1 MMNRDEIVGGLRW
14 LKPESGDFICEGCGW
29 ENNCD
34 VRGCRIVRE
43 AADML
48 ENDATH
54 FAALERS
61 VAIADAASGLRQ
73 DAIEKW
79 KKAYGTLR
87 AKYSALLEQNGK
99 LRDAAADVTRLA
111 AEAAVERDW
120 ISVEDRLPEEHESI
134 FAKAYGTK
142 RWADGMFR
150 TISDEVLACVAFED
164 GHKMT
169 MTLRTH
175 DGAWALSSIHRGHVT
190 HWMPLPEPPEEEK

>member
-1 MMNRDEIVGGLRW
+1 MMKRDEIVAGLRW
-14 LKPESGDFICEGCGW
+14 LRPESGDFACEGCGW
-29 ENNCD
+29 ENSCG
-34 VRGCRIVRE
+34 VHGCQIMRE

-48 ENDATH
+48 ENDETCDG
-54 FAALERS
+54 
-61 VAIADAASGLRQ
+61 VLR

-87 AKYSALLEQNGK
+87 EKHSALLEQNGK

-111 AEAAVERDW
+111 AEAAVEREW

-150 TISDEVLACVAFED
+150 TISADVLACIAFDD
-164 GHKMT
+164 GHKKT

-190 HWMPLPEPPEEEK
+190 HWMPLPEPPREVEA

>member
-1 MMNRDEIVGGLRW
+1 MMRRDEIVAALRW
-14 LKPESGDFICEGCGW
+14 LRPESGDFACDGCGW
-29 ENNCD
+29 ENSCG
-34 VRGCRIVRE
+34 VHGCRIVRE

-48 ENDATH
+48 ENDETY
-54 FAALERS
+54 
-61 VAIADAASGLRQ
+61 SGVLQ
-73 DAIEKW
+73 DAVEKW

-87 AKYSALLEQNGK
+87 EKHSALLEQNGK

-120 ISVEDRLPEEHESI
+120 IRVEDRLPEEHDSI

-164 GHKMT
+164 GHKVT
-169 MTLRTH
+169 MMLRTH
-175 DGAWALSSIHRGHVT
+175 DGAWALSSVHRGHVT
-190 HWMPLPEPPEEEK
+190 HWMPLPEPPKTDDRLA

>member
-1 MMNRDEIVGGLRW
+1 MMKRDEIVAGLRRQRVETGGIAC
-14 LKPESGDFICEGCGW
+14 LGCGW
-29 ENNCD
+29 ENSCG
-34 VRGCRIVRE
+34 VRGCRIMRE

-48 ENDATH
+48 ENDVTYDGV
-54 FAALERS
+54 L
-61 VAIADAASGLRQ
+61 Q
-73 DAIEKW
+73 DTIKKW
-79 KKAYGTLR
+79 EKAYGTLR
-87 AKYSALLEQNGK
+87 EKYSALLEQNGK

-120 ISVEDRLPEEHESI
+120 IRVEERLPEEHDSI

-175 DGAWALSSIHRGHVT
+175 DGAWALSSVHRGHVT
-190 HWMPLPEPPEEEK
+190 HWMPLPEPPKEEK

>member
-1 MMNRDEIVGGLRW
+1 MMKRDEIVAALRW
-14 LKPESGDFICEGCGW
+14 LRPQSGDFACEGCGW
-29 ENNCD
+29 ENSCG
-34 VRGCRIVRE
+34 VHGCRIMRE

-48 ENDATH
+48 ENDENQAV
-54 FAALERS
+54 ALQR
-61 VAIADAASGLRQ
+61 VLALRQAQLDCAAASSAVL
-73 DAIEKW
+73 
-79 KKAYGTLR
+79 KKQN
-87 AKYSALLEQNGK
+87 EQM
-99 LRDAAADVTRLA
+99 RDAAAQVTKLA

-150 TISDEVLACVAFED
+150 TISADVLACIAFDD
-164 GHKMT
+164 GHKKT

-190 HWMPLPEPPEEEK
+190 HWMPLPEPPKTDDRLA